1 MRRAEYFFAGLKTK
15 IFLLAKNAMYIA
27 GIAGL
32 CNPLLHFCTVSTLSA
47 PLQQACRMRV
57 VSLSLFFL
65 QVLEKLQT
73 AIAEVLQ
80 GRALKVKLQGL
91 NFMNEDPSS
100 IHVLYFNV
108 KDVDEKDSSQ
118 LAGLK
123 ELQQIADIAVGALR
137 EEDLLLP
144 TDDR

>member
-1 MRRAEYFFAGLKTK
+1 
-15 IFLLAKNAMYIA
+15 
-27 GIAGL
+27 
-32 CNPLLHFCTVSTLSA
+32 
-47 PLQQACRMRV
+47 MRV